1 MQAEEW
7 IRLLIAAGAHF
18 AAAIIPWDEIPHC
31 HYISPYPELV
41 PSFLVR
47 ARLRCGR
54 MLQHVAQR
62 LQAAFSGARFEPRW
76 STARME
82 IGSSHNHILLMS
94 NMDTRAS
101 DTTPGALFPD
111 P

>member
-18 AAAIIPWDEIPHC
+18 AAAISPWDEIPHC
-31 HYISPYPELV
+31 HCISPYPELV

-47 ARLRCGR
+47 ARLRYGR

-62 LQAAFSGARFEPRW
+62 LQAAFWCS
-76 STARME
+76 
-82 IGSSHNHILLMS
+82 IQ
-94 NMDTRAS
+94 
-101 DTTPGALFPD
+101 TPMVDRQNGDRKFS
-111 P
+111 